1 MMRRTFAA
9 LTVVVMSLIGA
20 AGPLIAI
27 AQETVVADNND
38 ARKESSSSSSS
49 SQPVVPNNDQNSPVN
64 QTGVPQSHD
73 DAVDVTSGQIAQLLT
88 VAPEAD
94 IENSTAIQISDLL
107 EFYGLDTE
115 GPVCPP
121 CP

>member
-1 MMRRTFAA
+1 MRRTFTA
-9 LTVVVMSLIGA
+9 LTVLIISLIGV

-38 ARKESSSSSSS
+38 AQKESSSNP
-49 SQPVVPNNDQNSPVN
+49 PVVPSNYQNSPVN

>member
-1 MMRRTFAA
+1 MRQGFTT
-9 LTVVVMSLIGA
+9 LTVVIMSLIGA
-20 AGPLIAI
+20 GGPLVAI

-38 ARKESSSSSSS
+38 AQNESSSTSL
-49 SQPVVPNNDQNSPVN
+49 PVVPNNDQNSPVN
-64 QTGVPQSHD
+64 QTGVLQSHD
-73 DAVDVTSGQIAQLLT
+73 DAVDVTSGQITQLLT
-88 VAPEAD
+88 VAPEVD

>member
-1 MMRRTFAA
+1 MKLRFTC
-9 LTVVVMSLIGA
+9 LTVVIMSLIGA
-20 AGPLIAI
+20 GGPLVAF

-38 ARKESSSSSSS
+38 AQDESSSGSSES
-49 SQPVVPNNDQNSPVN
+49 VAPNNDQNSPVN
-64 QTGVPQSHD
+64 QTSVLQSQD
-73 DAVDVTSGQIAQLLT
+73 DAVDVTSGQIAQLRT
-88 VAPEAD
+88 VAPEVD

>member
-1 MMRRTFAA
+1 MRRTFTA

-38 ARKESSSSSSS
+38 ARKESSSSL
-49 SQPVVPNNDQNSPVN
+49 PVVPNNDQNSPVN
-64 QTGVPQSHD
+64 QTGVPESHD
-73 DAVDVTSGQIAQLLT
+73 DSLDVTSEQIAQLLT

>member
-1 MMRRTFAA
+1 MRQRFTT

-20 AGPLIAI
+20 GGPFVAI

-38 ARKESSSSSSS
+38 AQDESSSSL
-49 SQPVVPNNDQNSPVN
+49 PIVPNNDQNSPVN
-64 QTGVPQSHD
+64 QTGALQSHD
-73 DAVDVTSGQIAQLLT
+73 DAADITSGQIAQLLT
-88 VAPEAD
+88 VAPEVD

>member
-1 MMRRTFAA
+1 MRRTFTT
-9 LTVVVMSLIGA
+9 LMVLVMSLVCAG
-20 AGPLIAI
+20 GPLVAI
-27 AQETVVADNND
+27 AQEIVVADNND
-38 ARKESSSSSSS
+38 ARNESSSSL
-49 SQPVVPNNDQNSPVN
+49 PVVPNNDQNSPVN
-64 QTGVPQSHD
+64 QTGVLQSHD
-73 DAVDVTSGQIAQLLT
+73 DAVDVTSGQIVQLLT
-88 VAPEAD
+88 VAPEVD

>member
-1 MMRRTFAA
+1 MRQGFTT
-9 LTVVVMSLIGA
+9 LTVVIMSLIVAG
-20 AGPLIAI
+20 GPLVAI

-38 ARKESSSSSSS
+38 AQNESSSGTSL
-49 SQPVVPNNDQNSPVN
+49 PAVPNNDQNSPVN
-64 QTGVPQSHD
+64 QTGVLQSHD
-73 DAVDVTSGQIAQLLT
+73 DAVDVTSGQITQLLT
-88 VAPEAD
+88 VAPEVD

>member
-1 MMRRTFAA
+1 MRRTFAA

-38 ARKESSSSSSS
+38 ARKESSSSSL
-49 SQPVVPNNDQNSPVN
+49 PVVPNNDQNSPVN